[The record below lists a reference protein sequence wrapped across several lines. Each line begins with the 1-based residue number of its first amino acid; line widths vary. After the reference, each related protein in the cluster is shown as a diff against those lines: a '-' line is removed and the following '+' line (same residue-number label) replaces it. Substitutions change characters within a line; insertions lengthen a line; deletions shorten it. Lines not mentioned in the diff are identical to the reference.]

1 MKKRTM
7 LLGSTLLISLIY
19 AGGFILLFS
28 QDAEPSSKSVLLVS
42 DENSEKKE
50 LIWLQAGVFKEESSY
65 LVLREKIQSQGL
77 DVYCIDVNELTYVL
91 VEPETDES
99 RVDDIME
106 KLVSEGIEVIK
117 KKDVLND
124 IQQQLYDEKKLE
136 ELMEGLIA
144 K

>member
-28 QDAEPSSKSVLLVS
+28 LDSETSSKSVLLVS

-91 VEPETDES
+91 VEPETEES

-117 KKDVLND
+117 KKAAMDD

>member
-28 QDAEPSSKSVLLVS
+28 QDAETSSKSVLLVS
-42 DENSEKKE
+42 DESSEKKE

-65 LVLREKIQSQGL
+65 LVLREKIQNQGL

-136 ELMEGLIA
+136 ELMEGLIT

>member
-28 QDAEPSSKSVLLVS
+28 LDSETSSKSVLLVS

-50 LIWLQAGVFKEESSY
+50 LLWLQAGVFKEESSY

-91 VEPETDES
+91 VEPETEES

-117 KKDVLND
+117 KKAAMDD

>member
-28 QDAEPSSKSVLLVS
+28 QDSETSSKSVLLVS

-117 KKDVLND
+117 KKAAMDD

>member
-28 QDAEPSSKSVLLVS
+28 QDSETSSKSVLLVS

-91 VEPETDES
+91 VEPETEES

-117 KKDVLND
+117 KKAAMDD